1 VNAAQMSLTLR
12 NFLNLIQKL
21 KRQKVSDFHQLKFK
35 NISYRAYYQNDST
48 KRMTTERHIK
58 LGRQTALISFVL
70 GTIIFGLY
78 FLTSSFELLLLGEGF
93 ISLTVLV
100 NIGILILILV
110 KAYKDKKN
118 RKKLLKTC
126 GVMLVNIPVMLFYCW
141 VTFILLNTMRITFT
155 NSTQTTLANINING
169 CGGGHI
175 DKLESGESET
185 VWVDINGDCSINIDY
200 LSNGQRKEEGVT
212 GYVTSTMGKKMKHN
226 IGGKNEE
233 K

>member
-1 VNAAQMSLTLR
+1 MR

-21 KRQKVSDFHQLKFK
+21 KRQKVSDFLQLKFK
-35 NISYRAYYQNDST
+35 KISYNAYYQNDSAQ
-48 KRMTTERHIK
+48 RMTTERHIK
-58 LGRQTALISFVL
+58 LGRKTALISFVL

-110 KAYKDKKN
+110 KAYKDKEN

-126 GVMLVNIPVMLFYCW
+126 GVMLVNIPVMLFYYW
-141 VTFILLNTMRITFT
+141 VTVILLNTVRITFT
-155 NSTQTTLANINING
+155 NSTQTTLSNINING
-169 CGGGHI
+169 CGSGHI

-185 VWVDINGDCSINIDY
+185 VWVEITGDCSINIDY
-200 LSNGQRKEEGVT
+200 LSNGQRKEEGVG
-212 GYVTSTMGKKMKHN
+212 GYVTSSMGKKMKHN